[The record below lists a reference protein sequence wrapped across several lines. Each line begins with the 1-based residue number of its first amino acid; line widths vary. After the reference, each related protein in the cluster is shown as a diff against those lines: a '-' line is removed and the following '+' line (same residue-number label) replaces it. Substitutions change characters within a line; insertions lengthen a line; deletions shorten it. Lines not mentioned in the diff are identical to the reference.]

1 MRLPGEELRMHTE
14 DSHPLRGAVIARALF
29 SALLGRVRAGR
40 IEFVEPDG
48 RRAVGPPD
56 ADLRATIHVR
66 DASFWRSLMRGSR
79 GLGESYAAG
88 AWDCDDLVTLV
99 RIGAREVRSL
109 DRLRAPF
116 APLRNKLT
124 RVPRNTR
131 AGARRHIAAH
141 YDLGNELF
149 ELFLDE
155 TMTYS
160 CGIFENGETSLRE
173 AQEAK
178 LDLVCRKLALEP
190 DDHLVEIGT
199 GWGSLALHAAGN
211 YGCRVTTATLSPA
224 QLELATAR
232 VRDAGLDDRVDVVL
246 RDYRDLRGRHS
257 KLASIEMIEAVGWQY
272 FDTFFACCS
281 RLLEPDGLMLL
292 QAITVA
298 DEAYEIEKGART
310 FATELIFPGGCLP
323 SQEVIRQATG
333 RVTDMRIL
341 DVEDITASYPPTLRQ
356 WRENWLAAADEAERR
371 GADRRFQRL
380 FELYF
385 AWSEG
390 GFTERRI
397 QDVQVLFAKPGA
409 ARRDADARSG
419 VAAGR
424 RSYPPLSPAR

>member
-1 MRLPGEELRMHTE
+1 M
-14 DSHPLRGAVIARALF
+14 IARTLL

-40 IEFVEPDG
+40 IELVEPGG
-48 RRAVGPPD
+48 RRTLGRLD
-56 ADLRATIHVR
+56 ADLHATIHVR
-66 DASFWRSLMRGSR
+66 DPSFWRSLLRGSR

-88 AWDCDDLVTLV
+88 AWDSDDLVPLV
-99 RIGAREVRSL
+99 RIAAREVTRL

-116 APLRNKLT
+116 APLRNRLT

-131 AGARRHIAAH
+131 PGARRHIGAH

-149 ELFLDE
+149 ALFLDE

-178 LDLVCRKLALEP
+178 LDLVCRKLELRP
-190 DDHLVEIGT
+190 DDHLVEIGS

-224 QLELATAR
+224 QLALATAR
-232 VRDAGLDDRVDVVL
+232 VRDSGLEDRVNVVL
-246 RDYRDLRGRHS
+246 SDYRDLRGRHS

-272 FDTFFACCS
+272 FDTFFARCS
-281 RLLEPDGLMLL
+281 RLLEPDGLMLV
-292 QAITVA
+292 QAITIDDA
-298 DEAYEIEKGART
+298 AYEIEKSARS
-310 FATELIFPGGCLP
+310 FANELIFPGGCLP
-323 SQEVIRQATG
+323 SQEVIRQAAEHA
-333 RVTDMRIL
+333 TDMRIL
-341 DVEDITASYPPTLRQ
+341 DVEDITASYPQTLRH
-356 WRENWLAAADEAERR
+356 WRENWLAAADEAERL
-371 GADRRFQRL
+371 GADRRFRRL

-397 QDVQVLFAKPGA
+397 QDVQVLFAKPAYRGLRVNMDRETA
-409 ARRDADARSG
+409 SSS
-419 VAAGR
+419 AAGPR
-424 RSYPPLSPAR
+424 EASLASASRPPGPST

>member
-1 MRLPGEELRMHTE
+1 
-14 DSHPLRGAVIARALF
+14 VIARTLL

-40 IEFVEPDG
+40 IELVEPDG
-48 RRAVGPPD
+48 RRTLGPPD
-56 ADLRATIHVR
+56 ADLHATIHVR
-66 DASFWRSLMRGSR
+66 HPSFWRSLLRGSC

-88 AWDCDDLVTLV
+88 AWDCDDLVRLV
-99 RIGAREVRSL
+99 RIAAREVTRL

-116 APLRNKLT
+116 APLRNTLT

-131 AGARRHIAAH
+131 TGARRHIGAH

-149 ELFLDE
+149 ALFLDE

-160 CGIFENGETSLRE
+160 CGIFENGATSLRE

-178 LDLVCRKLALEP
+178 LDLVCRKLELRP
-190 DDHLVEIGT
+190 DDHLVEIGS

-224 QLELATAR
+224 QRELATAR
-232 VRDAGLDDRVDVVL
+232 VRDAGLEDRVDVVL

-272 FDTFFACCS
+272 VETFFARCS
-281 RLLEPDGLMLL
+281 RLLEPDGLMLV
-292 QAITVA
+292 QAITIDDA
-298 DEAYEIEKGART
+298 AYEIEKSARS
-310 FATELIFPGGCLP
+310 FANELIFPGGCLP
-323 SQEVIRQATG
+323 SQEVIRQATDH
-333 RVTDMRIL
+333 VTDMRIL
-341 DVEDITASYPPTLRQ
+341 DVEDITASYPRTLRH
-356 WRENWLAAADEAERR
+356 WRENWLAAADEAERL
-371 GADRRFQRL
+371 GADRRFRRL

-397 QDVQVLFAKPGA
+397 QDVQVLFAKPAYRGSRVNMERETA
-409 ARRDADARSG
+409 SSS
-419 VAAGR
+419 AAGPR
-424 RSYPPLSPAR
+424 EASLASASRPPGPST